1 MKFIY
6 DKLTDGAF
14 VFLGVFLAFSF
25 DQYKE
30 NRRSI
35 KSLEFNLEQVIRDL
49 PDQMPRGYKGLHL
62 EQRKLE
68 ERGICVLSVDRD
80 YNAPVG
86 DFYLDSINQNDLA
99 RFLDDRSVIPDL
111 IDYYK
116 ILTPQVKDAYD
127 LYQSELEKIAI
138 ETWVADNE
146 NCLTDEEIDTI
157 KSKLKPLHVNF
168 KLNKTV
174 SETIGHKI
182 RIKLLE
188 MGYNEVP
195 KREYESF
202 TIEF

>member
-30 NRRSI
+30 NRRAI
-35 KSLEFNLEQVIRDL
+35 KSLEFNLEQIIRDL
-49 PDQMPRGYKGLHL
+49 PDQMPRDYQGLQL
-62 EQRKLE
+62 EQLKLE
-68 ERGICVLSVDRD
+68 EKGTCVLSIDRN

-138 ETWVADNE
+138 KKWVSGDE
-146 NCLTDEEIDTI
+146 SCLTDDEIDAI

-168 KLNKTV
+168 KFNKIV
-174 SETIGHKI
+174 SETIGYNI

-188 MGYNEVP
+188 MGYKEIP
-195 KREYESF
+195 KRVHESF